1 MKEIAMA
8 LPIMDGVNHIIISKL
23 FFFFFEIEKGKKVT
37 VSAHIGKKLSN
48 SEIESENLHNC

>member
-23 FFFFFEIEKGKKVT
+23 FFFFFLKLKKGK
-37 VSAHIGKKLSN
+37 SHSFSSHWKK
-48 SEIESENLHNC
+48 IE

>member
-23 FFFFFEIEKGKKVT
+23 FFFEIEKLKIT
-37 VSAHIGKKLSN
+37 VSAHIGKKLS
-48 SEIESENLHNC
+48 